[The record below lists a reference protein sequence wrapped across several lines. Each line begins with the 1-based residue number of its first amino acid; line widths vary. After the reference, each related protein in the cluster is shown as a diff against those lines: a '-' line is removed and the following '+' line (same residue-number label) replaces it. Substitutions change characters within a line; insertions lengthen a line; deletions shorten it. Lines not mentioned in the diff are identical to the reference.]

1 MGKWQI
7 DLDLDELW
15 PPASELVG
23 LQFAT
28 AADFARCRAIL
39 WEHPDSVVGMD
50 AEARYVV
57 VRKRDAHLFAEA
69 GLAYTWTEFADP
81 IALTPQERYELERAM
96 IDAVKPRFRQRLR
109 GEP

>member
-28 AADFARCRAIL
+28 AADFARCRTIL
-39 WEHPDSVVGMD
+39 WEHPDSVLGMD
-50 AEARYVV
+50 AEACYVV
-57 VRKRDAHLFAEA
+57 VHKRDVHLFAEA
-69 GLAYTWTEFADP
+69 GLGYTAMEFTDP
-81 IALTPQERYELERAM
+81 AVLTPQERYELERAM
-96 IDAVKPRFRQRLR
+96 IDAVKPRFRQWLR